1 MLHCT
6 TSEVRLVRRLP
17 PLGSI
22 QAFVHAARLGSLKAA
37 ADSMAL
43 SSPALTRRIQSL
55 EQFVG
60 GALFDRQH
68 NAVALNEQG
77 ERFLGEIAPHLDAIA
92 HALNRVAEHGK
103 TMRIR
108 IAVPSL
114 FASQRLVP
122 ALSSLRRHHPDLT
135 VDVDT
140 GASRLLG
147 LTDLFDAAIAITDVV
162 DDKYY
167 ARVLEKGRIIAVG
180 ARSFLEGDEALR
192 SPADLVRVPILL
204 HRQMPRAF
212 DEWKSA
218 VGYPA
223 LEPARINH
231 FDAGQLIL
239 DAAAGG
245 LGVAFM
251 LESHLQSS
259 QDNRLVKIFGD
270 SAASPY
276 AYWFACQPAALRR
289 RGVKI
294 FHDWLFD
301 YFGEQS
307 AVASTDSEE
316 CLPAAVRSLINL
328 RGF

>member
-1 MLHCT
+1 
-6 TSEVRLVRRLP
+6 
-17 PLGSI
+17 
-22 QAFVHAARLGSLKAA
+22 
-37 ADSMAL
+37 MAL

-270 SAASPY
+270 SAA
-276 AYWFACQPAALRR
+276 ALTLTGSLANRPR
-289 RGVKI
+289 SVDAGSRSFTIGSSTT
-294 FHDWLFD
+294 L
-301 YFGEQS
+301 
-307 AVASTDSEE
+307 ASNR
-316 CLPAAVRSLINL
+316 RSLPRTSRSACRLQYGASSIYEAFRSPVAHRDRFPPNVS
-328 RGF
+328 FWVES